1 MTAGTQPVDFSEFE
15 SRAEAIFAGIPSE
28 YREGVDGLDVQRGTA
43 FHPTLPEIYTLGEC
57 LSDFYPSEFGGAGDV
72 RSRVVLYYG
81 SFLALSRSRSDWDW
95 EEELFETITHEVR
108 HHLEHLALDDSLEV
122 VDYVVDQNFA
132 RREGERF
139 DPFFYRSGHP
149 VGDDAYEVDGDLF
162 VEVEVD
168 PRRLGEDG
176 AVEVEIGSIP
186 LRVRVPRELAD
197 VHFLRVERP
206 GAPEG
211 AERLVVLVRRRG
223 LGGWVR
229 GVLGRAELEVREED
243 AEVLSEG

>member
-1 MTAGTQPVDFSEFE
+1 MDFSHFE
-15 SRAEAIFAGIPSE
+15 ARAAEIFTAIPPE
-28 YREGVDGLDVQRGTA
+28 YREGVDGLEVQRATA

-57 LSDFYPSEFGGAGDV
+57 LSESYPSGFGGAGDV

-81 SFLALSRSRSDWDW
+81 SFLALSLSREDWDW

-122 VDYVVDQNFA
+122 LDYVEDQNFA

-149 VGDDAYEVDGDLF
+149 AGDGAYEVDGDLF
-162 VEVEVD
+162 VEVDVD
-168 PRRLGEDG
+168 PRSHRVGDEI
-176 AVEVEIGSIP
+176 EVAFGGIP
-186 LRVRVPRELAD
+186 VRVRVPADLAD

-206 GAPEG
+206 GAPPG
-211 AERLVVLVRRRG
+211 AERLVVMVRSRSVG
-223 LGGWVR
+223 GWLKGLLGG
-229 GVLGRAELEVREED
+229 GQMEVREED
-243 AEVLSEG
+243 AEVSAGG